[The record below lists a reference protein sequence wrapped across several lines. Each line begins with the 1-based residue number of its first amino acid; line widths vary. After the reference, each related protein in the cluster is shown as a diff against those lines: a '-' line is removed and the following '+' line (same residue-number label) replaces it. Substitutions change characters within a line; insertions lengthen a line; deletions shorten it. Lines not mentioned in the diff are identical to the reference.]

1 MRHERDQDQEADRH
15 HHPWRPRA
23 HPEASPDAFTTA
35 ASQAA
40 RDAAAR
46 ADEKHG
52 ELVRALFCGVAENI
66 TALKTDCLD
75 AHFGPEPP
83 YPMTPAVTVSAAA
96 VVVDTDQADAEA
108 ERQRLMDQAECKW

>member
-1 MRHERDQDQEADRH
+1 MNATKTKKLTVTITRGDLERILRQA
-15 HHPWRPRA
+15 A
-23 HPEASPDAFTTA
+23 DAFTTA